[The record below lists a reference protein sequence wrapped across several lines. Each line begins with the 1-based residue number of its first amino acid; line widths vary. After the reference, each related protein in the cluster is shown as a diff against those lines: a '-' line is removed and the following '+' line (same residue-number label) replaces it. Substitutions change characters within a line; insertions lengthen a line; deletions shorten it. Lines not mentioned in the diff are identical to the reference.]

1 MPRSTSLAFA
11 IVGPV
16 GAPLRFASVR
26 VTPAPAP
33 VAAATEPAALP
44 SNAMGSLTPA
54 TGTFGAT
61 NRTKL
66 GASLQHGRGPRAAA
80 GTRAARTSP
89 MESPLR

>member
-16 GAPLRFASVR
+16 GAPLRFASLR
-26 VTPAPAP
+26 VAPASTPPPAP
-33 VAAATEPAALP
+33 VELP
-44 SNAMGSLTPA
+44 SSAMGSLTTT

-61 NRTKL
+61 NPRKL
-66 GASLQHGRGPRAAA
+66 GASLQHGRGFRAAA
-80 GTRAARTSP
+80 RTRAARNSP